1 MSIPQWFAG
10 QALLADDMNARN
22 PKLIT
27 QQNDQTVT
35 TSTTLVNSEITFV
48 PEPNAVY
55 QYWLYIS
62 YSATVNSDL
71 RWAWA
76 AAGATLA
83 SFTIGYAATAGS
95 GVNTGSDVI
104 MRRPGNTT
112 ARAAGGTDTAGT
124 TPPVNFHSAYDLGTF
139 VTDGTLS
146 SVTLQFAQNTSH
158 ADQTILR
165 GGNQTR
171 MIYARIG

>member
-1 MSIPQWFAG
+1 MSIPQWYAG
-10 QALLADDMNARN
+10 QVMTADAANARHAR
-22 PKLIT
+22 LVI
-27 QQNDQTVT
+27 QQNDQTIT
-35 TSTTLVNSEITFV
+35 SSTTLIDSEISFI
-48 PEPNAVY
+48 PEPNATY
-55 QYWLYIS
+55 LYWLYIS

-83 SFTIGYAATAGS
+83 SFTAAYAASAAS
-95 GVNTGSDVI
+95 GVNTGSDIV

-112 ARAAGGTDTAGT
+112 ARAAGGSDATS
-124 TPPVNFHSAYDLGTF
+124 PPVNFHSAYDVGTF
-139 VTDGTLS
+139 ATDGTLS
-146 SVTLQFAQNTSH
+146 AVTLQFAQNTSH

-171 MIYARIG
+171 MIYQRIG

>member
-10 QALLADDMNARN
+10 QVMTADAMNARH
-22 PKLIT
+22 PKLVA

-35 TSTTLVNSEITFV
+35 SSTTLINSEITFI

-55 QYWLYIS
+55 QYWLYVS

-76 AAGATLA
+76 ATGATLA

-95 GVNTGSDVI
+95 GVSTGSDVV

-112 ARAAGGTDTAGT
+112 ARVAGGTDTAGT

>member
-10 QALLADDMNARN
+10 QAMTADDMNARN
-22 PKLIT
+22 PKLVA

-35 TSTTLVNSEITFV
+35 SSTTLIDSEITFI

-76 AAGATLA
+76 ASGATLA
-83 SFTIGYAATAGS
+83 SFTIGYATTAAS
-95 GVNTGSDVI
+95 GVNTGSEVV

-112 ARAAGGTDTAGT
+112 ARVAGGTDATS
-124 TPPVNFHSAYDLGTF
+124 PPVNFHSAYDVGTF
-139 VTDGTLS
+139 ITDGTLS
-146 SVTLQFAQNTSH
+146 SVTLQFAQNTSS

-171 MIYARIG
+171 MIYTRIG

>member
-10 QALLADDMNARN
+10 QVLTADAMNARN
-22 PKLIT
+22 VKMVA
-27 QQNDQTVT
+27 QQNDQVVT
-35 TSTTLVNSEITFV
+35 SSTTLIDSEITFI

-62 YSATVNSDL
+62 YSATTNSDL
-71 RWAWA
+71 RWSWN

-83 SFTIGYAATAGS
+83 SFTQAYAATAGS
-95 GVNTGSDVI
+95 GVNTGSDII

-112 ARAAGGTDTAGT
+112 ARAAGGTDTT
-124 TPPVNFHSAYDLGTF
+124 SPPVNFHSAYDSGTF

-146 SVTLQFAQNTSH
+146 AVTMQFCQNTSH
-158 ADQTILR
+158 TDQTILR

-171 MIYARIG
+171 MLYPRIG